1 MEEINSNIGNI
12 IPDELRPIT
21 DQPGENSITYAN
33 YLTRTATGQIVTPSG
48 QTVVE
53 GMDLNQIAWDFDNM
67 VTSKLDADG
76 FQIPQELL
84 GNSPKSEV
92 TNHFTVDILT
102 NIPFT
107 YSSNYFSEANVF
119 TDANQLDSL
128 LGRISGA
135 SLGTQGN
142 LFCDAD
148 DDDNL
153 IQIKAVDAAQLG
165 GIRAK
170 GGNDRI
176 LGTDGNDIVNG
187 NEGNDQIVGAGG
199 DDLLQG
205 GVGNDW
211 IAGGEGDDLL
221 QGYDG
226 DDNLFG
232 GAGNDVIRGGA
243 GSDELI
249 GNEGNDILIGEGDG
263 DFLMGSTGADQ
274 FILRGDTLA
283 TDAAFADRIL
293 DFNPLEGDLIKI
305 AYFDGTLAMPAI
317 SFAAED
323 VNLDGTLDTA
333 ILCADGV
340 MGVMLGI
347 DPTQINLQSSIFR
360 VGPQD
365 TALSSIGN
373 QF

>member
-1 MEEINSNIGNI
+1 MAEINSNIGNI
-12 IPDELRPIT
+12 IPDSLRPIIG
-21 DQPGENSITYAN
+21 QPGENSITYAN
-33 YLTRTATGQIVTPSG
+33 YLTLTPAGEVLTPSG
-48 QTVVE
+48 QAVVE
-53 GMDLNQIAWDFDNM
+53 GMDLNQIAQSFDST
-67 VTSKLDADG
+67 VTSLAG
-76 FQIPQELL
+76 EFQISSELL
-84 GNSPKSEV
+84 VNSPQSEV
-92 TNHFTVDILT
+92 TNHFTVDSLT

-107 YSSNYFSEANVF
+107 YSSNYFDEANVF
-119 TDANQLDSL
+119 TDANQLASL

-243 GSDELI
+243 GSDALI

-293 DFNPLEGDLIKI
+293 DFNPGEDTIKI
-305 AYFDGTLAMPAI
+305 VSFPGMNAI
-317 SFAAED
+317 SFAAVD

>member
-12 IPDELRPIT
+12 IPDELRPIS
-21 DQPGENSITYAN
+21 GGNSITYAN
-33 YLTRTATGQIVTPSG
+33 YLTRTPAREVLTPSG
-48 QTVVE
+48 QAVVE
-53 GMDLNQIAWDFDNM
+53 GMDLNQIAQSFDST
-67 VTSKLDADG
+67 VTSLAGD

-84 GNSPKSEV
+84 GNSPQSEV
-92 TNHFTVDILT
+92 TNHFTIDSLT

-107 YSSNYFSEANVF
+107 YSSNYFDQANVF
-119 TDANQLDSL
+119 TDANQLASL
-128 LGRISGA
+128 LGRISDA

-153 IQIKAVDAAQLG
+153 IQIKAVDAAQSG

-293 DFNPLEGDLIKI
+293 DFNHSEGDLIKI
-305 AYFDGTLAMPAI
+305 AYFNGTQGMNAI
-317 SFAAED
+317 SLAAED
-323 VNLDGTLDTA
+323 VNRDGIQDTA
-333 ILCADGV
+333 ILCSGGV
-340 MGVMLGI
+340 MGVMLSI
-347 DPTQINLQSSIFR
+347 DPTQINLNLTSSILM